1 MDNSVFSKSDK
12 DNIQSFPDELRVKIF
27 SYLPMKDTFSA
38 CLVCKQWNKFIMKTE
53 SMWKM
58 RCHTLPVSVQ
68 MRIMDDKAQGH
79 SWKVQFISMFTLN
92 YYRSVWKSINDNLS
106 TKVNRNRS
114 SFYFFFF
121 VIQASISHAHFNPI
135 VFPTRKLS
143 KWIMDKMA

>member
-79 SWKVQFISMFTLN
+79 SWKETFKMNYGQNGIKRMWELGLFSNPASYDDLPKGEYSCMDADSWGISL
-92 YYRSVWKSINDNLS
+92 VLS
-106 TKVNRNRS
+106 ANNGTS
-114 SFYFFFF
+114 S
-121 VIQASISHAHFNPI
+121 
-135 VFPTRKLS
+135 L
-143 KWIMDKMA
+143 